1 MKKCKVLGST
11 GRRLGLSDLLLLL
24 LLLPNAPFYTPGGP
38 EFFVFSPFIGSVMEI
53 DEAEVVE
60 VDV

>member
-24 LLLPNAPFYTPGGP
+24 LLLPNAPFYTPRGP
-38 EFFVFSPFIGSVMEI
+38 EFFVFFPYSGSVMEI
-53 DEAEVVE
+53 EEAEVVE
-60 VDV
+60 VEV